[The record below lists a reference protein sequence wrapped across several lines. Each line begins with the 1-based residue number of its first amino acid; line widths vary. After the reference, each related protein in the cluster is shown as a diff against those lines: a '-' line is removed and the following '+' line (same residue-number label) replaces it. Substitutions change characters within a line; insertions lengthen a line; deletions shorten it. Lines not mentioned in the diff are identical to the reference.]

1 MMDRSA
7 RFAMLAPYKL
17 ISVLLGAICL
27 GYVVSPIGPVEAQ
40 RREMRLSLREA
51 TAFAL
56 QGNLEI
62 QIAGLN
68 PRIREAQI
76 TEEKGIFDVE
86 GIGTFMA
93 LDERL
98 LETSNTFL
106 ERVNDQSG
114 RPVLGHDNSQEQQ
127 LSLAVSQLTPYGG
140 TYEIELFGSHLSTTR
155 RTTALAALLQE
166 QIDAGQV
173 DPVTGLPLD
182 PSPRVDF
189 YETGME
195 FKITQ
200 PLLKNFGS
208 TVTKNQILIAQNNFT
223 ISQEDFR
230 QQVIATTSRVQRTY
244 WILIFR
250 RQDLEVRKQQLALA
264 ERLLKQVRRQVAVGT
279 LAPIEVLQTE
289 ADIARTKER
298 IIVAENA
305 VRDAEDRLKR
315 VMNFSLT
322 GELADVELLPTDVP
336 TYIAPTLNQLEQ
348 NKQALE
354 HRPELQQAKLVL
366 ANQNITLVFNKNQ
379 VLPTLDLEASYRF
392 NGLDTKFKDNF
403 DRMQIFGRD
412 RWEIG
417 LAFRY
422 PLKNSQAKSR
432 LQQSRLAIQ
441 QQVLRIKN
449 LEEDIIAEVR
459 AAARDVLTNAQR
471 VQATRAAS
479 RLAQKQLEAEEKK
492 LKVGLATVFTVLE
505 FQDDLAVERSNEVNA
520 LTEYMQAQV
529 RLEAAKGTLL
539 ESYNIVLQSN
549 GPRLQ

>member
-1 MMDRSA
+1 MGMSTCDMMDRSA

-17 ISVLLGAICL
+17 ISVLLGAICF

-56 QGNLEI
+56 QGNLDI

-86 GIGTFMA
+86 GKGSFVAM
-93 LDERL
+93 DERL
-98 LETSNTFL
+98 LETASTFL
-106 ERVNDQSG
+106 EKVNDQSG
-114 RPVLGHDNSQEQQ
+114 RPLLGQDNSQEQQ
-127 LSLAVSQLTPYGG
+127 LSLAISQLTPYGG

-155 RTTALAALLQE
+155 RNSATAQLLLE
-166 QIDAGQV
+166 
-173 DPVTGLPLD
+173 D
-182 PSPRVDF
+182 PSNLAPRTDF

-195 FKITQ
+195 FKINQ

-208 TVTKNQILIAQNNFT
+208 TVTKNQIFIAQNNFT

-230 QQVIATTSRVQRTY
+230 QQVIVVTSSVQRTY

-264 ERLLKQVRRQVAVGT
+264 ERLLKQVRRQVTVGT

-322 GELADVELLPTDVP
+322 GELADVELLPTDAP
-336 TYIAPTLNQLEQ
+336 TYIAPTLNQVEQ

-366 ANQNITLVFNKNQ
+366 ENQNITLVFNKNQ

-392 NGLDTKFKDNF
+392 NGLDTEFDDNF
-403 DRMQIFGRD
+403 ERMQIFGRD
-412 RWEIG
+412 RWEVG

-422 PLKNSQAKSR
+422 PLQNRQAKSR

-459 AAARDVLTNAQR
+459 TAARDVLTNAQR

-492 LKVGLATVFTVLE
+492 LKVGLATVFTVLQ
-505 FQDDLAVERSNEVNA
+505 FQEDLAVERSNEVNA